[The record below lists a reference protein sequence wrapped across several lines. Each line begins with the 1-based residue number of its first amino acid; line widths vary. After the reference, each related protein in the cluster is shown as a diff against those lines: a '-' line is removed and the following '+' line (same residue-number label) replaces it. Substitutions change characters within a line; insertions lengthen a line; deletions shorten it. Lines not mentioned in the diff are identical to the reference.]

1 MLGLDQVWWM
11 VSPQNPLKS
20 AQDMESFDE
29 RMEGARRMA
38 DHAQI
43 VISDIEAE
51 LGTRYTVDTL
61 EALIARLPEVRFV
74 WLMGADNLVQLP
86 QWRDWERIFAL
97 VPIAVFDRNSY
108 DFRAMEGEAARRFAE
123 ARIPEDQAADLADRE
138 PPAWVYFHTPQHPGS
153 ASAIRQNRDD

>member
-20 AQDMESFDE
+20 AQDMAGFEA
-29 RMEGARRMA
+29 RMEGARRIA
-38 DHAQI
+38 DHPDI
-43 VISDIEAE
+43 EVSDIEAG

-61 EALIARLPEVRFV
+61 EALIARLPKVRFV

-86 QWRDWERIFAL
+86 QWRDWEGIFAL

-108 DFRAMEGEAARRFAE
+108 DFSAMEGEAAQRFAE
-123 ARIPEDQAADLADRE
+123 ARIPEDQASGLADRE
-138 PPAWVYFHTPQHPGS
+138 PPAWVYLHTPQHSAS
-153 ASAIRQNRDD
+153 ASAIRHNRDD